1 MEQQLEVPRGGWVFR
16 GADLDHPSLENRC
29 LDVEDNSGIP
39 ASTNCIK
46 DHQCVFF
53 VQIGWSYWS
62 EETQTVFGRL
72 FTVVLLGLYYVEL
85 LLYIEFLS
93 TIFANQDEVRWG

>member
-1 MEQQLEVPRGGWVFR
+1 MKQATWWFFDGFVWQVLPQEELAHVMEQQLEVPRGGVLVFR

-46 DHQCVFF
+46 DHQCGSLSKLDDLIDQKKPKLFLVDYLQLFF
-53 VQIGWSYWS
+53 
-62 EETQTVFGRL
+62 
-72 FTVVLLGLYYVEL
+72 
-85 LLYIEFLS
+85 
-93 TIFANQDEVRWG
+93 